1 MSIHINWGHSARKS
15 EKGDDCFYCDKR
27 EARMAYTYFG
37 APVCGECWDTKWRKT
52 EDGVCD
58 PPFDEIKHWQS
69 GEWIGAP
76 TKGEGT

>member
-1 MSIHINWGHSARKS
+1 MMDPGGAALAAAAMLAPGRTMTTPP
-15 EKGDDCFYCDKR
+15 GV
-27 EARMAYTYFG
+27 G
-37 APVCGECWDTKWRKT
+37 APVCGECCDTKWRKT